1 VRVEVVDAEV
11 VVVRWI
17 GVVVVV
23 VVVVVVCVGFQW
35 GTVEL

>member
-1 VRVEVVDAEV
+1 MVDAEV